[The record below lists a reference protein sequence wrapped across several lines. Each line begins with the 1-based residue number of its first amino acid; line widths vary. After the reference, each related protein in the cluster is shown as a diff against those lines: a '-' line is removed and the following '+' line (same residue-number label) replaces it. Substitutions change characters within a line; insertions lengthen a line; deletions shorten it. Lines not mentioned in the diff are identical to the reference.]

1 MQPDAHEALWLDPGE
16 RLTMAQLAE
25 SCGSTEAYL
34 HELIDYGVLLPANLG
49 ELQAAFSVDCLFR
62 VRKAS
67 RLRDD
72 LELDIHALAL
82 AIRLLDRIESLEAEL
97 AALRRLASRRFQ
109 ERA

>member
-16 RLTMAQLAE
+16 RLTMKQLAE
-25 SCGSTEAYL
+25 SCGLTETYL
-34 HELIDYGVLLPANLG
+34 HELIDYGVLMPANPG
-49 ELQAAFSVDCLFR
+49 ELQAAFSVDCVFR
-62 VRKAS
+62 VRKAT
-67 RLRDD
+67 RLRED

-97 AALRRLASRRFQ
+97 AALRAQAPPRFR

>member
-16 RLTMAQLAE
+16 RLTLAQLAQT
-25 SCGSTEAYL
+25 CGLTEAHL
-34 HELIDYGVLLPANLG
+34 HELIDYGVLLPANPG
-49 ELQAAFSVDCLFR
+49 ELQAAFSVDCVFR
-62 VRKAS
+62 VRKAN
-67 RLRDD
+67 RLRED

-97 AALRRLASRRFQ
+97 AALRAQAPLRFR